1 MDNIILNGKQSKEIA
16 KSVYDEIKN
25 HCEANF
31 DRFFAEYLKEREAAD
46 GQPIEPITIRFNPI
60 NHYVGNNPDENAV
73 INDTTE
79 RGNP

>member
-25 HCEANF
+25 HCEVNF
-31 DRFFAEYLKEREAAD
+31 DRFFSEYLKEREAAN

-60 NHYVGNNPDENAV
+60 THDVGSNPDEKAV
-73 INDTTE
+73 ENNTTE